1 MSSIKKLSVN
11 NIIIMGGGR
20 WARVIIKV
28 LYDILDPTVN
38 ISIYTPNNHL
48 NINKW
53 IVKNKVGRQIKVI
66 TSFPN
71 SFNYPTVVIIA
82 NTAADHY
89 KSALLAISAGADVLV
104 EKPVALN
111 YKQASD
117 IYDFA
122 KKNNKIVCASHV
134 FLFASYIENFSKH
147 IQEQGQIEKIKISW
161 EDSDIERRH
170 GELKKYDS
178 GLPILVDCLPHI
190 FSIISKFTPIDIS
203 CNSIKLKIF
212 NGGSKVNI
220 FLENSGIPIEILM
233 VRRGLIRTRLVE
245 TIVKGKNNTLDFS
258 NEPGV
263 IKSENKKMSG
273 DLTWDY
279 KSKPLNQLLS
289 AFLSGAYDRQFDKRL
304 DFQFGVQVSKLID
317 KSLEIYKNLQLKWV
331 INKIKSEDCLNQDLA
346 YAINELNLSNGLNIN
361 IKLDDNKF
369 NNDVKKSLLFEFNKL
384 LIENK
389 DLIK

>member
-1 MSSIKKLSVN
+1 MSSIKRLSVN
-11 NIIIMGGGR
+11 EIIIMGGGR

-28 LYDILDPTVN
+28 LYDIVDPSVN

-48 NINKW
+48 NMNKW
-53 IVKNKVGRQIKVI
+53 VAKNKVGRQIKVI
-66 TSFPN
+66 KSFPN
-71 SFNYPTVVIIA
+71 SFNYPCVVIIA
-82 NTAADHY
+82 NTSADHY
-89 KSALLAISAGADVLV
+89 ESALLAISSGADVLV

-111 YKQASD
+111 YKQALD

-147 IQEQGQIEKIKISW
+147 IQKQGQIEKIKMSW

-190 FSIISKFTPIDIS
+190 FSIISKFTPIDVS
-203 CNSIKLKIF
+203 CDSVRLKIS

-233 VRRGLIRTRLVE
+233 VRGGLKRTRLIE
-245 TIVKGKNNTLDFS
+245 IIVKGKNNTLDFS
-258 NEPGV
+258 NEPGI
-263 IKSENKKMSG
+263 IKSENKEMSG
-273 DLTWDY
+273 DLTWDH

-289 AFLSGAYDRQFDKRL
+289 AFLSGANDKQFDKRL

-331 INKIKSEDCLNQDLA
+331 INKIKSGGCLNQDLA

-369 NNDVKKSLLFEFNKL
+369 NNEVKKSLLFEFNQL
-384 LIENK
+384 LIK
-389 DLIK
+389 K